1 MRQSGPAAAAAS
13 GAAGSVPHAE
23 DSTSPWGAAGMGGA
37 VGDGGGGASEW
48 ATVRDGGGGAAEWD
62 GRMAARRHEATTD
75 ECGVGEMSF
84 REKI

>member
-1 MRQSGPAAAAAS
+1 
-13 GAAGSVPHAE
+13 
-23 DSTSPWGAAGMGGA
+23 MGGA
-37 VGDGGGGASEW
+37 VGDGGDGASEW